1 MTRPKGR
8 NHDQEGKPRALD
20 VAELTAPGDVP
31 SADVVEMAHRR
42 RRHQDR
48 LAGTV
53 RDLPPEETVT
63 PHGSDAIA
71 ALVLGT
77 AITVQIS
84 DEQPPL
90 MRRALQHGRTWSEI
104 AMAAG
109 LTVEQAR
116 AAYTDWAGGLAEP
129 DRAEALRLAE

>member
-1 MTRPKGR
+1 MTS
-8 NHDQEGKPRALD
+8 EGKPHALD
-20 VAELTAPGDVP
+20 VVELTAPGDVP
-31 SADVVEMAHRR
+31 SADVLEMAHRR

-53 RDLPPEETVT
+53 RGLPAEETIT
-63 PHGSDAIA
+63 ADGSDAIA

-77 AITVQIS
+77 AITVQVG

-90 MRRALQHGRTWSEI
+90 MRQALRHGRTWSEV
-104 AMAAG
+104 ATATG

-116 AAYTDWAGGLAEP
+116 AAYTAWAETLCAGDRADALALAE
-129 DRAEALRLAE
+129 

>member
-1 MTRPKGR
+1 MTS
-8 NHDQEGKPRALD
+8 EGKPRALD

-31 SADVVEMAHRR
+31 SADVTEMAHRR
-42 RRHQDR
+42 QRHQDR

-53 RDLPPEETVT
+53 RGLPPQEAVT
-63 PHGSDAIA
+63 ADGSDAIA

-77 AITVQIS
+77 AITVQLE

-104 AMAAG
+104 ATATG
-109 LTVEQAR
+109 LSADQAR
-116 AAYTDWAGGLAEP
+116 TAYTTWADTLDNSA
-129 DRAEALRLAE
+129 RAEALGLAE

>member
-1 MTRPKGR
+1 MTS
-8 NHDQEGKPRALD
+8 EGKPRALD

-31 SADVVEMAHRR
+31 SADVAEMAHRR

-53 RDLPPEETVT
+53 RGLPPEETAT
-63 PHGSDAIA
+63 ADGSDAIA

-77 AITVQIS
+77 AITVQLE

-90 MRRALQHGRTWSEI
+90 MRQALQHGLTWSEI
-104 AMAAG
+104 ATATG

-116 AAYTDWAGGLAEP
+116 AAYTSWADTLGEN
-129 DRAEALRLAE
+129 DRAEALGLAG

>member
-1 MTRPKGR
+1 MTS
-8 NHDQEGKPRALD
+8 EGKPRALD

-48 LAGTV
+48 IAGTV
-53 RDLPPEETVT
+53 RGLPPEETVT
-63 PHGSDAIA
+63 ADGSDAIA

-84 DEQPPL
+84 DEQSPL
-90 MRRALQHGRTWSEI
+90 MRQALQHGRTWSEI
-104 AMAAG
+104 ATATG
-109 LTVEQAR
+109 LTPDQAR
-116 AAYTDWAGGLAEP
+116 AAYTAWADTLDDS
-129 DRAEALRLAE
+129 DRAEALDLAG

>member
-1 MTRPKGR
+1 MTS
-8 NHDQEGKPRALD
+8 EGKPRALD

-48 LAGTV
+48 IAGTV
-53 RDLPPEETVT
+53 RGLPPEETVT
-63 PHGSDAIA
+63 ADGSDAIA

-77 AITVQIS
+77 AITVQIG

-90 MRRALQHGRTWSEI
+90 MRQALRHGRTWSEI
-104 AMAAG
+104 ATAAG
-109 LTVEQAR
+109 LTAEQAR
-116 AAYTDWAGGLAEP
+116 AAYTAWADTLDDS
-129 DRAEALRLAE
+129 DRAEALDLAR

>member
-1 MTRPKGR
+1 MTS
-8 NHDQEGKPRALD
+8 EGKPRALD

-31 SADVVEMAHRR
+31 SVDVVEMAHRR

-53 RDLPPEETVT
+53 RGLPPEETVT
-63 PHGSDAIA
+63 ADGTDAIA

-77 AITVQIS
+77 AITVQIG

-90 MRRALQHGRTWSEI
+90 MCQALQHGRTWSEI
-104 AMAAG
+104 ATAAG

-116 AAYTDWAGGLAEP
+116 AAYTAWADTLGDSDRAKALGLAG
-129 DRAEALRLAE
+129 

>member
-1 MTRPKGR
+1 MTS
-8 NHDQEGKPRALD
+8 EGKPRALD

-53 RDLPPEETVT
+53 RGLPPEETVT
-63 PHGSDAIA
+63 ADGSDAIA

-77 AITVQIS
+77 AITVQLA
-84 DEQPPL
+84 DEQPL
-90 MRRALQHGRTWSEI
+90 LFREALRHGRAWSEI
-104 AMAAG
+104 GTAAG
-109 LTVEQAR
+109 LSADQAR
-116 AAYTDWAGGLAEP
+116 AAYIAWAADLDEP
-129 DRAEALRLAE
+129 EHAQALRLAG